1 MIGVITIENRAKPM
15 INSFG
20 ILNGALVKKR
30 NKNNMSQCKVGL
42 TYTITTNTEQYDQ
55 ISILFVWLNENEC
68 LYVFVRR
75 K

>member
-1 MIGVITIENRAKPM
+1 
-15 INSFG
+15 
-20 ILNGALVKKR
+20 
-30 NKNNMSQCKVGL
+30 MSQCKVGL
-42 TYTITTNTEQYDQ
+42 TYTITTNTEQYEQ